1 MVWPCR
7 NSPPPPYRPSPTPSR
22 RAVVEEL
29 GNGDRPVAEL
39 TRKLRISRPAVSRHL
54 RLLRQAGL
62 AGSQPVGARH
72 LYRLRSDGAGAVRGY
87 IQPV

>member
-1 MVWPCR
+1 MHELAAAQALTDPG
-7 NSPPPPYRPSPTPSR
+7 R
-22 RAVVEEL
+22 RVIAEES
-29 GNGDRPVAEL
+29 GNGDRPAAEL
-39 TRKLRISRPAVSRHL
+39 TRKPRISQPAVSPHL

-87 IQPV
+87 I